1 MAAASLVQGCVGA
14 VDVVST
20 LAVMT
25 FLFFTANKSVTLH
38 LYSYCLHSEQSGME
52 HYYFLHLPSSVY
64 GFLEKQISYFP
75 LFLLF
80 PSLFLHLLLWFLYM
94 TLLFHCVLSI
104 LLSLFCPSA
113 PFFLIFLFLLYFC
126 LLILSVVSHCA
137 YMNISG
143 NFPSHRPI

>member
-94 TLLFHCVLSI
+94 TLLFHCVCPDI
-104 LLSLFCPSA
+104 LELAVWQPVLGN
-113 PFFLIFLFLLYFC
+113 ILFLL
-126 LLILSVVSHCA
+126 ISSVKEIHFQS
-137 YMNISG
+137 
-143 NFPSHRPI
+143 NFF